1 MVTFM
6 VNRMIDFGLRCSE
19 SMNFYLVCSI
29 DSNNVILIKLVNKI
43 QIISVGFNI
52 LTIAMI
58 YAQVLGN
65 LNIDFFL

>member
-1 MVTFM
+1 
-6 VNRMIDFGLRCSE
+6 
-19 SMNFYLVCSI
+19 MNFYLVCSI

-43 QIISVGFNI
+43 QIISVGFNN

-65 LNIDFFL
+65 LNIDFIHDIYNLFNEHTKNG